1 LKAFSLLIAA
11 EGVVA
16 RDNKTH
22 GVPGI
27 FHNPARLEVTLAHI
41 HRRNPSPGD
50 GPLDWAAHT
59 NFWTLGIGTSVW
71 LTSGVKDCNP
81 SYPPDGIN
89 LPILLVDGTVTKS
102 KVVSS
107 SACEIVIELENGH
120 RRRMTPIVAQHT
132 EASEFPGSEWIL
144 HEHA

>member
-1 LKAFSLLIAA
+1 MRHLS
-11 EGVVA
+11 
-16 RDNKTH
+16 H
-22 GVPGI
+22 
-27 FHNPARLEVTLAHI
+27 ARLEVTLAHI

-50 GPLDWAAHT
+50 GPWIAQHT
-59 NFWTLGIGTSVW
+59 PISGRSGSARPLADIRCEGLQSFVSTPGI
-71 LTSGVKDCNP
+71 D
-81 SYPPDGIN
+81 
-89 LPILLVDGTVTKS
+89 LPILLVDGTVAKS

-132 EASEFPGSEWIL
+132 EPSEFPGSEWIM

>member
-50 GPLDWAAHT
+50 GPL
-59 NFWTLGIGTSVW
+59 
-71 LTSGVKDCNP
+71 
-81 SYPPDGIN
+81 
-89 LPILLVDGTVTKS
+89 PILLVDGTVTKS

-132 EASEFPGSEWIL
+132 ETSEFPGSEWIL

>member
-1 LKAFSLLIAA
+1 LKALSLLIVA

-16 RDNKTH
+16 RDNETH
-22 GVPGI
+22 GVLEI
-27 FHNPARLEVTLAHI
+27 FHNHARLEMTLAHI

-50 GPLDWAAHT
+50 DHWIGQHTPISGRSGSARPLADIRCEGLQSFVST
-59 NFWTLGIGTSVW
+59 PGI
-71 LTSGVKDCNP
+71 D
-81 SYPPDGIN
+81 
-89 LPILLVDGTVTKS
+89 LPILLVDGTVAKS

-132 EASEFPGSEWIL
+132 EPSEFSGSEWIM

>member
-1 LKAFSLLIAA
+1 MWCQL
-11 EGVVA
+11 
-16 RDNKTH
+16 
-22 GVPGI
+22 
-27 FHNPARLEVTLAHI
+27 
-41 HRRNPSPGD
+41 RN
-50 GPLDWAAHT
+50 W
-59 NFWTLGIGTSVW
+59 
-71 LTSGVKDCNP
+71 DCNP

-132 EASEFPGSEWIL
+132 ETSEFPGSEWIL

>member
-1 LKAFSLLIAA
+1 LGSTHQFLD
-11 EGVVA
+11 A
-16 RDNKTH
+16 RD
-22 GVPGI
+22 
-27 FHNPARLEVTLAHI
+27 
-41 HRRNPSPGD
+41 RR
-50 GPLDWAAHT
+50 
-59 NFWTLGIGTSVW
+59 VRW

-81 SYPPDGIN
+81 SYPPDGID
-89 LPILLVDGTVTKS
+89 LPILLVDGTVAKS

-132 EASEFPGSEWIL
+132 EPSEFPGSEWIL